1 MFLAII
7 SEPATAA
14 VAVGALVA
22 VLLAAGRYVQRV
34 QR

>member
-14 VAVGALVA
+14 AAVGGLVA

-34 QR
+34 ER